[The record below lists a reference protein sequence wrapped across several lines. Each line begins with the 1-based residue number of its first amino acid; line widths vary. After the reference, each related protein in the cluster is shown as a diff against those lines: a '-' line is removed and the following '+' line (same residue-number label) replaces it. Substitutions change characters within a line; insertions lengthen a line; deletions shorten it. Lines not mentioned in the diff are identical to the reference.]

1 MAAHTQP
8 FSFTTMKKY
17 ILLCLPVFMVLS
29 CTIQRQIISNT
40 GHPYEATKD
49 SEAKILKGLLTR
61 KDIESDTSF
70 KWFKQNMQYGQADA
84 AAVEAFTKHANDF
97 QVVIFGGT
105 WCHDTQNL
113 LPVFYRLVDKSGYNE
128 KNITLIGVDR
138 AKTTLDNLH
147 TAFHITNV
155 PTFIVMKDGK
165 EIGRVIEYGK
175 YGQIDKELGEIVAG
189 VK

>member
-1 MAAHTQP
+1 MAAILAAF
-8 FSFTTMKKY
+8 FSTMKKY
-17 ILLCLPVFMVLS
+17 ILFCLPVFTVLS
-29 CTIQRQIISNT
+29 CAVQKHTTSNT
-40 GHPYEATKD
+40 AHTYEVSRD

-84 AAVEAFTKHANDF
+84 AAVEAFKKHAND
-97 QVVIFGGT
+97 VEIVIFGGT

-113 LPVFYRLVDKSGYNE
+113 LPVFYRLVDNSGFNE
-128 KNITLIGVDR
+128 NHITLIGVDR
-138 AKTTLDNLH
+138 AKTTLGNLDKV
-147 TAFHITNV
+147 FHITNV

-165 EIGRVIEYGK
+165 EAGRVIEYGK
-175 YGQIDKELGEIVAG
+175 YGQVDKELGEIVAS